1 VLWYLLGLQGCPVN
15 VLELKDD
22 ALDRSVHE
30 EMFRE
35 TLELCDA
42 ELPDGF
48 YALFKALQEQISL
61 LQEQIDAIQ

>member
-1 VLWYLLGLQGCPVN
+1 MN